1 MLLMH
6 HPTEDRGATTAE
18 ALLRG
23 MAMVAT
29 THHLQR
35 LDPTAT
41 RHLAAI
47 QRLDIHPQ
55 QQVILQDMVVM
66 PMMAREEHLHPSS
79 LLAMGVAMTCMVPV
93 THPVMVAVS
102 AASMARVETT
112 VGTTGSLARA
122 GSEVATAAAGGT
134 TETTTEEGTSSPEV
148 VEEKERAAS
157 KLMVGPSETMGFLL
171 QHLATFAGWHHEV
184 TLVRQFRDPI

>member
-47 QRLDIHPQ
+47 QRLDIRP

-79 LLAMGVAMTCMVPV
+79 LLAMGVAMTCMVLV
-93 THPVMVAVS
+93 TRPVMVAVS

-122 GSEVATAAAGGT
+122 SEVATAAAGGT
-134 TETTTEEGTSSPEV
+134 TETTEGTSSPEA

-157 KLMVGPSETMGFLL
+157 KLTVGPSETMDFSL
-171 QHLATFAGWHHEV
+171 QHFATFVGGLHHEV
-184 TLVRQFRDPI
+184 ALVRQFRDPI